1 MLVQVLV
8 QVLPTSANAS
18 SSGIA
23 PNNLELHQ
31 CTNAAIEK
39 SASASASATSATSAN
54 ANASTSR
61 IAPNN
66 LELHQCTNAAIEKPS
81 YTTPAAF
88 ESNTIFFWLTHN
100 NAGNRL

>member
-39 SASASASATSATSAN
+39 
-54 ANASTSR
+54 
-61 IAPNN
+61 
-66 LELHQCTNAAIEKPS
+66 PS

-88 ESNTIFFWLTHN
+88 ESNTIFFWLRHTN
-100 NAGNRL
+100 TGNTRHGL